1 MKLDWLMLNATHRGF
16 IKSTSK
22 KCSLITYGKNQ
33 EFFRR
38 SSIKTEVWLRAWE
51 WSEVLQ
57 KPRET
62 EGDFPSLLPSAG
74 ESVPVE
80 EQIDKEKAKAEVHAL
95 EAAPNNNKAPPSTP
109 ALSALPGV
117 SQLTGAEK
125 EKYDA
130 EMAKLYKE
138 LDDKVI
144 EGSMGH

>member
-1 MKLDWLMLNATHRGF
+1 MWHTDFEKRVKYLH
-16 IKSTSK
+16 I
-22 KCSLITYGKNQ
+22 SLITYGNQ
-33 EFFRR
+33 EFFHR
-38 SSIKTEVWLRAWE
+38 SSIKTEIWLRTWE
-51 WSEVLQ
+51 WSKALQ
-57 KPRET
+57 KRTET

-95 EAAPNNNKAPPSTP
+95 EAVPNNDKAPPSTP

-125 EKYDA
+125 EKYDS

-144 EGSMGH
+144 ERSMRH